1 MSPLA
6 STLKPW
12 VLKLAPIFP
21 YIKRVLYR
29 FHGGVFPNY
38 RKELSS
44 RHPIYPPFIP
54 TELVLPLQQHVGQTA
69 KPIVKPGDIVHKNQK
84 IADMHKGLGAPIHA
98 PTSGTVIAI
107 ENRTLPHP
115 SGLEDVCIVIK
126 PDGQDKAIENV
137 LNTDGRWPETPAKLK
152 QIILEAGIVGMG
164 GAGFPTYAK
173 IPNQSGRI
181 HTLLINGAECEPY
194 ITCDDLL
201 MQTQPQ
207 QILTGALIV
216 GKALGVKKI
225 LCGIEDNKQ
234 KATRAMQ
241 KAANQLQQLHPEIE
255 IEIISVPTVYPMG
268 GQKQL
273 TYELT
278 GVEVPANAH
287 AVDIGLLMM
296 NVATFAAIENAVEN
310 GNPLVSRMVTVTGEG
325 VENPFNIHALLGTPF
340 DSLVNLAKPKQPLD
354 FPLIMGGPMMGFEVQ
369 NNQVPVIKTTNCIL
383 TNRPYI
389 PEVVLPCIRCGECMD
404 ACPVNLLPQQLYWYS
419 RSEEW
424 DKVEKHHIWDCIECG
439 CCSYVCPSNIPLVQ
453 YYRHAKSEIK
463 VKKAEEA
470 FAAKAKQRHEQRLA
484 RLEKEKQEREARL
497 KAKKDAVKKQASG
510 AHSEGAEKPAL
521 SAREKAIQAAKARAA
536 AKKSASAHASQAEQ
550 KATSSKPDKS
560 TQSPEDKRTAAMA
573 AAKARAEALRKKK
586 AQANAASSNPEQE
599 SN

>member
-1 MSPLA
+1 MNTLA
-6 STLKPW
+6 STIKPW

-44 RHPIYPPFIP
+44 RHPIHPPFIP
-54 TELVLPLQQHVGQTA
+54 AELVLPLQQHVGQTA
-69 KPIVKPGDIVHKNQK
+69 KPIVKPGDTVHKNQK
-84 IADMHKGLGAPIHA
+84 IADIHKGLGAPIHA

-107 ENRTLPHP
+107 EKRTLPHP
-115 SGLEDVCIVIK
+115 SGLENVCIVIK

-137 LNTDGRWPETPAKLK
+137 LNTDGRWPETPDKLK

-234 KATRAMQ
+234 KAARAMQ

-255 IEIISVPTVYPMG
+255 IKIISVPTVYPMG

-278 GVEVPANAH
+278 GIEVPANAH

-389 PEVVLPCIRCGECMD
+389 PEVVRPCIRCGECMD

-470 FAAKAKQRHEQRLA
+470 FAAKTKQRHEQRLA

-560 TQSPEDKRTAAMA
+560 TQSPEDKRAAAMA